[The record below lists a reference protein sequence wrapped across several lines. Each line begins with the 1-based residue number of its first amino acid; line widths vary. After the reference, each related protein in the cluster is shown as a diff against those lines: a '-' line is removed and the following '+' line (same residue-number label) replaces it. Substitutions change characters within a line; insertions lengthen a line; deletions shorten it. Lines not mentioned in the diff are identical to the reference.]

1 MMRKHDRRGEP
12 GSERESGGPGSPA
25 ASSRGVDAL
34 IAGVSAEALQALRGA
49 HPADWFVRT
58 LAEQYAFIK
67 LGDLHRPWQFLRQMA
82 GAPPVQLGVE
92 GFRQD
97 LVDDYNPAR
106 HYMAFVFIGFYLPG
120 LSATAMLW
128 LWEIASFVRYRG
140 VWSWPDMVSGQIGIA
155 HGRLVRR
162 YGPTVLPGLIASDLA
177 ER

>member
-1 MMRKHDRRGEP
+1 MMRKHDRRG
-12 GSERESGGPGSPA
+12 GLGTERESGGSGPPA

-34 IAGVSAEALQALRGA
+34 IAGVSANALQALRDA
-49 HPADWFVRT
+49 RPADWFVRT
-58 LAEQYAFIK
+58 LAEQYAYTK
-67 LGDLHRPWQFLRQMA
+67 RGALHRPGGFLRQMA

-120 LSATAMLW
+120 FSATLMLW

-140 VWSWPDMVSGQIGIA
+140 EWSWPDMASGRIGIA

-162 YGPTVLPGLIASDLA
+162 YGPVVLPGLIAGELA